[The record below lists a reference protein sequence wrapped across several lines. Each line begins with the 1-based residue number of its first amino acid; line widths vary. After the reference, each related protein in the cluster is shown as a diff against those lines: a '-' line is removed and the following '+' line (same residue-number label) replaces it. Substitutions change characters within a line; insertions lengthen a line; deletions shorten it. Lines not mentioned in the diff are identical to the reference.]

1 MYKWVKALTGGDR
14 KAVRQMSEKII
25 YPAAGSRELTAF
37 ADGFMARYDY
47 PEAAVREFDRIFAR
61 LESEANFASEM
72 AETVENY
79 MFPTADGMDEA
90 LKKLASMAERFGENE
105 HTLDFVFVL
114 CCLPILKVRY
124 AEAGI
129 GEDIFYNTCDDLRC
143 KLGECIECEGV
154 PGTFVASWYNGILT
168 MEIFGLGRF
177 EYELW
182 EHDEEDYIAPCGK
195 ALRHGDPEINFHIPS
210 SGVPITDEA
219 RLDSYKRAY
228 EFYKDKLVGGVAFFR
243 CNSWLLYPD
252 HREFLP
258 ENSNILRFMDDFDI
272 VSYKVWPELGD
283 LWRIF
288 GRYADRAP
296 EELPTDTALRRA
308 YAERIRSGGTL
319 GKGFGYIVFDGEK
332 ILK

>member
-1 MYKWVKALTGGDR
+1 
-14 KAVRQMSEKII
+14 MSEKII

-61 LESEANFASEM
+61 LESEADFASEM

-79 MFPTADGMDEA
+79 MFPTADGLDEA

-105 HTLDFVFVL
+105 YTLDFVFVL

-143 KLGECIECEGV
+143 KLGECIECRGV
-154 PGTFVASWYNGILT
+154 PGTFVASWYNGILA

-195 ALRHGDPEINFHIPS
+195 ALRHGDPEINFQI
-210 SGVPITDEA
+210 G
-219 RLDSYKRAY
+219 RAH
-228 EFYKDKLVGGVAFFR
+228 V
-243 CNSWLLYPD
+243 
-252 HREFLP
+252 
-258 ENSNILRFMDDFDI
+258 
-272 VSYKVWPELGD
+272 
-283 LWRIF
+283 
-288 GRYADRAP
+288 
-296 EELPTDTALRRA
+296 
-308 YAERIRSGGTL
+308 
-319 GKGFGYIVFDGEK
+319 
-332 ILK
+332 

>member
-1 MYKWVKALTGGDR
+1 
-14 KAVRQMSEKII
+14 
-25 YPAAGSRELTAF
+25 
-37 ADGFMARYDY
+37 
-47 PEAAVREFDRIFAR
+47 
-61 LESEANFASEM
+61 
-72 AETVENY
+72 
-79 MFPTADGMDEA
+79 
-90 LKKLASMAERFGENE
+90 
-105 HTLDFVFVL
+105 
-114 CCLPILKVRY
+114 
-124 AEAGI
+124 
-129 GEDIFYNTCDDLRC
+129 
-143 KLGECIECEGV
+143 
-154 PGTFVASWYNGILT
+154 

-243 CNSWLLYPD
+243 CNSWLLYPG

-296 EELPTDTALRRA
+296 KELPTDTALRRA